1 MDLRRL
7 TPEVIEGTIGCMHRR
22 IFILSLLIVFFV
34 TGCSNQSTSPGIR
47 TPIPLF
53 EFMSNLD
60 DKYAPTPTPFQ
71 PENAGN
77 SPLVTPGNP
86 PGPLST
92 PTPSGIIDLGL
103 KRPEGQV
110 NILLL
115 GSDWRPGMGSRT
127 DVIML
132 LSLMP
137 EQGLATLTSFPR
149 DLYVDIPGIG
159 YERINTS
166 QAFGGFELTRE
177 TFKYNFDAPIDHYMM
192 TNFAGFVGI
201 VDTLGGI
208 SVTATQELY
217 DRCDLPQAI
226 NKMCYVPAGRTT
238 MDGQTALWYVRSR
251 YSTSDFDRTRRAQE
265 VIIAILQK
273 TMSLNAVGRA
283 AELYQL
289 FQSSVETDIPL
300 ELVVKMLPLAARIID
315 QPGTLQRFAISED
328 DITHYTVPATGA
340 MVMIPDNEA
349 IAEIIRQA
357 IYPEKIQ
364 N

>member
-1 MDLRRL
+1 
-7 TPEVIEGTIGCMHRR
+7 MHRR
-22 IFILSLLIVFFV
+22 IFILSLLIVFV
-34 TGCSNQSTSPGIR
+34 VSGCSSLSNSTGIR
-47 TPIPLF
+47 TPIPLL
-53 EFMSNLD
+53 EFLSNLN

-71 PENAGN
+71 PENSGN
-77 SPLVTPGNP
+77 TPLVTPGTP
-86 PGPLST
+86 AGPLLT
-92 PTPSGIIDLGL
+92 PTPGGIIDLGL

-177 TFKYNFDAPIDHYMM
+177 TFKYNFDAPVDYYMM

-208 SVTATQELY
+208 SVNATQELY

-300 ELVVKMLPLAARIID
+300 ELVVKMLPFATRIID

-357 IYPEKIQ
+357 LYPVNIQ

>member
-1 MDLRRL
+1 VDLRRL

-340 MVMIPDNEA
+340 MVMIPDNKA

-357 IYPEKIQ
+357 IYPDNIQ

>member
-1 MDLRRL
+1 MDFRRL
-7 TPEVIEGTIGCMHRR
+7 ALDLIEGTIRCMRRR
-22 IFILSLLIVFFV
+22 ILIISLLIVFV
-34 TGCSNQSTSPGIR
+34 ISGCSNPSTSPGIR

-53 EFMSNLD
+53 EFISNLD
-60 DKYAPTPTPFQ
+60 DRYAPTPTPFQ
-71 PENAGN
+71 PENTGN
-77 SPLVTPGNP
+77 SPLVTPGTLSS
-86 PGPLST
+86 PLST

-149 DLYVDIPGIG
+149 DLYVFIPGIG

-166 QAFGGFELTRE
+166 QAFGGFELTPE
-177 TFKYNFDAPIDHYMM
+177 TFKYNFDAPVDHYMM
-192 TNFAGFVGI
+192 TNFAGFVSI
-201 VDTLGGI
+201 VDSLGGI
-208 SVTATQELY
+208 SVNASQELY

-226 NKMCYVPAGRTT
+226 NKMCYVPVGRTI

-273 TMSLNAVGRA
+273 TMNLNAAGRA
-283 AELYQL
+283 TELYKL

-300 ELVVKMLPLAARIID
+300 ELVVKMLPLAVRIID
-315 QPGTLQRFAISED
+315 QPETLQRFAISED
-328 DITHYTVPATGA
+328 DVTHYTVPATGA
-340 MVMIPDNEA
+340 MVVIPDNEA

-357 IYPEKIQ
+357 IYPYNIQ

>member
-300 ELVVKMLPLAARIID
+300 ELVVKMLPFATRIID

-357 IYPEKIQ
+357 LYPVNIQ

>member
-1 MDLRRL
+1 
-7 TPEVIEGTIGCMHRR
+7 MHRR
-22 IFILSLLIVFFV
+22 IFILSLLIVFV
-34 TGCSNQSTSPGIR
+34 VSGCSSLSNSTGIR

-53 EFMSNLD
+53 EFMSNLN

-71 PENAGN
+71 PENTGN
-77 SPLVTPGNP
+77 APLVTPGTP
-86 PGPLST
+86 AGPLLT
-92 PTPSGIIDLGL
+92 PTPGGIIDLGL
-103 KRPEGQV
+103 KRPQGQV

-115 GSDWRPGMGSRT
+115 GSDWRPNMGSRT

-177 TFKYNFDAPIDHYMM
+177 TFKYNFDAPVDYYMM

-208 SVTATQELY
+208 SVNATQELY

-300 ELVVKMLPLAARIID
+300 ELVVKMLPFATRIID

-357 IYPEKIQ
+357 LYPVNIQ

>member
-1 MDLRRL
+1 
-7 TPEVIEGTIGCMHRR
+7 
-22 IFILSLLIVFFV
+22 
-34 TGCSNQSTSPGIR
+34 
-47 TPIPLF
+47 
-53 EFMSNLD
+53 MSNLD

-166 QAFGGFELTRE
+166 QAFGGSELTRE
-177 TFKYNFDAPIDHYMM
+177 TFNYNFDAPIDHYMM

-340 MVMIPDNEA
+340 MVMIPDNKA

-357 IYPEKIQ
+357 IYPDNIQ